1 MKWITD
7 KTQFLFSKIVKI
19 WPWVVFFILGFL
31 FLVILNPS
39 EELLDKL
46 SLPFDKLKPWLFLGA
61 LILTIVTTALK
72 DFSNDDKND
81 PNDN

>member
-19 WPWVVFFILGFL
+19 WPWVVFVIFCFL
-31 FLVILNPS
+31 FLVILDPS
-39 EELLDKL
+39 EEL
-46 SLPFDKLKPWLFLGA
+46 SDKLKLWLFLGA
-61 LILTIVTTALK
+61 LILTILTTALK
-72 DFSNDDKND
+72 VFSNDDKND